1 MEISTLYWI
10 TRLESMKDL
19 CVGIMTIGMIISI
32 VVGFIMLFY
41 YSEIKSGEGE
51 EITTFNKLKRAI
63 ISLIILSILF
73 GVAHTF
79 IPTTKEVA
87 FIYLTSK
94 TTKWAENNEQVQ
106 KLPDNVL
113 KMLNTK
119 MEQYIEE
126 TLKDEVKG
134 DK

>member
-1 MEISTLYWI
+1 MSTLYWI

-19 CVGIMTIGMIISI
+19 CSLLMTIGIVISV

-41 YSEIKSGEGE
+41 YIEHSPLDTE
-51 EITTFNKLKRAI
+51 EEFNFFNKLKRAV
-63 ISLIILSILF
+63 ISFTIVSVLF
-73 GVAHTF
+73 GIAYTF

-106 KLPDNVL
+106 KIPDNVL

-126 TLKDEVKG
+126 TLKDEVKE

>member
-10 TRLESMKDL
+10 TRLESMKEL
-19 CVGIMTIGMIISI
+19 CGVLMFIGIILSV
-32 VVGFIMLFY
+32 VVGFIALFCY
-41 YSEIKSGEGE
+41 FDHASFGKE
-51 EITTFNKLKRAI
+51 EDNFFKKLKRAF
-63 ISLIILSILF
+63 ISLIIVSTLF
-73 GVAHTF
+73 GVAYIF

-126 TLKDEVKG
+126 TLKDEVKEG
-134 DK
+134 K